1 MTTEE
6 PRSIAA
12 TVALADLSKLEVVTK
27 RIPIKTSTLWKVTK
41 ISSLFLDEIGPD
53 AKEIDIIAFFFEKS
67 FESFL
72 KSGIIEE
79 KIKDLTE

>member
-1 MTTEE
+1 MSEE
-6 PRSIAA
+6 ETGSIAA
-12 TVALADLSKLEVVTK
+12 SVALADLSKMEVVTK
-27 RIPIKTSTLWKVTK
+27 RIPIRTATLWKITK

-72 KSGIIEE
+72 KSGLIEE